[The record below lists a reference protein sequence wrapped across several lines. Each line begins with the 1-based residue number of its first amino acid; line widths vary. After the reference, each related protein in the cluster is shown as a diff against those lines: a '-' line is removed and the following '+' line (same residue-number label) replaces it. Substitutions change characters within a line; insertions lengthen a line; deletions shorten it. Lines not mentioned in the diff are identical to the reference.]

1 MKLSIINENLIELAI
16 KNKLGSKYFG
26 RPGLHSSPL
35 YNPSS
40 GHDSGSRVTG
50 SSFLTGGVP
59 KDPRHRK
66 LLGFAPKKF
75 SITL

>member
-1 MKLSIINENLIELAI
+1 MKLSIISENLIELAI

-26 RPGLHSSPL
+26 RSSLHATPL

-40 GHDSGSRVTG
+40 GHDSGSQVTG
-50 SSFLTGGVP
+50 SSFLTSGVP
-59 KDPRHRK
+59 KNPQHRK

>member
-1 MKLSIINENLIELAI
+1 MKLNIINENLIELAI
-16 KNKLGSKYFG
+16 KNKLGGKYFG
-26 RPGLHSSPL
+26 RSSLHSTQL

-40 GHDSGSRVTG
+40 GHDSGSRVAG
-50 SSFLTGGVP
+50 SSFMTSGVP
-59 KDPRHRK
+59 KNPQHRK